1 MLNQTIGLL
10 YTGNLPEFEL
20 SAFQIKSDA
29 TYSVHGVEKS
39 YIVQLV
45 P

>member
-1 MLNQTIGLL
+1 MLDQIIGLL
-10 YTGNLPEFEL
+10 HTGNLPEFEL
-20 SAFQIKSDA
+20 SASQIKSDD
-29 TYSVHGVEKS
+29 TYSLHGVEKS